1 MSSNDNIPKDL
12 TGIAFWKRSCTGR
25 TRSLWVYVRLAYH
38 RQYDGKACW
47 LVRELIRGGVGPM
60 HGKAL
65 RDVVVPEYVWN
76 RRELLG
82 EDEYTKEIYELI
94 SEAMLNELGGQPFPG
109 EYNHWEL
116 RENTKKRLKPQIDYL
131 YHSHGINPKHPNNDR
146 YSRKNFQVDTN
157 AGNQVRL
164 FASFDVE
171 SRAMDFIRL
180 AFYMNLAQS
189 AKLHNVTANTTRKFR
204 KRKKSNEKLEH

>member
-1 MSSNDNIPKDL
+1 MSSNGNIPKDL

-25 TRSLWVYVRLAYH
+25 TRSLWVYVMVAYH
-38 RQYDGKACW
+38 REYDGKECW

-82 EDEYTKEIYELI
+82 ESEYTKEIYELI
-94 SEAMLNELGGQPFPG
+94 SEAMLNELGGQPLPG
-109 EYNHWEL
+109 AWSHWEL

-131 YHSHGINPKHPNNDR
+131 YHSHGINPKHPNM

-157 AGNQVRL
+157 AGHELRL
-164 FASFDVE
+164 YVGFDTEQEAISFIKQSFA
-171 SRAMDFIRL
+171 
-180 AFYMNLAQS
+180 MNLAQS

-204 KRKKSNEKLEH
+204 KRKKMNEKLEH